1 MDASSA
7 SIVPL
12 EDSTHLNMNNSVSL
26 SGSLDFLNLGE
37 LLNLLGTNGS
47 SGMLR
52 VKSSYKAEAGLV
64 YLDKGNP
71 INATN
76 GSLSGID
83 AIFSL
88 FGWTDG
94 EFEFVQ
100 EDPSCAKTINKSRM
114 EIILDGLRLLDEGK
128 IEKLG
133 PQTAPGTQE
142 EPTATS
148 GQVPLIK
155 GPLVDYSY
163 VVDEEGF
170 YDGDEIVQE
179 GNHGD
184 WIWVILEGMA
194 EISKKTAGSSIE
206 ILRIGDGAFLGSV
219 AALITGGRVRT
230 ATVKAVGN
238 VQLGMLDSQLLA
250 NELANVSPDFKNVLN
265 SVDSRLKQ
273 VVEMAV
279 KTKENQH
286 NPESYIEG
294 KKQLIKQG
302 QEEERL
308 FIIKNG
314 EAVIARQTDNGYVP
328 LAQLKKGDFFGRIPF
343 LDMGHEPYSAAVF
356 SADNLKLAAVD
367 VKKLESEHQGL
378 SSTLKNIIG
387 HMATSVSVSTMVICN
402 FQKQKE

>member
-1 MDASSA
+1 
-7 SIVPL
+7 
-12 EDSTHLNMNNSVSL
+12 MNNSVSL
-26 SGSLDFLNLGE
+26 SGSLDFLNIGE
-37 LLNLLGTNGS
+37 LLNLLGSNGS
-47 SGMLR
+47 SGVLR
-52 VKSSYKAEAGLV
+52 IKSSYNAEAGLV
-64 YLDKGNP
+64 YLEKGNP

-76 GSLSGID
+76 GSLSGLD

-94 EFEFVQ
+94 NFEFVQ
-100 EDPSCAKTINKSRM
+100 EDPTCQKTITKSRM

-133 PQTAPGTQE
+133 PTTPDRPAHDKK
-142 EPTATS
+142 ATLS
-148 GQVPLIK
+148 DKVPLIK

-184 WIWVILEGMA
+184 WIWVILEGIA
-194 EISKKTAGSSIE
+194 EISKQTANGSIE

-219 AALITGGRVRT
+219 VALITGGRVRT

-250 NELANVSPDFKNVLN
+250 NELANVSTDFKSILN

-279 KTKENQH
+279 KIKENQ
-286 NPESYIEG
+286 NDPESYIKG

-302 QEEERL
+302 QDEERL
-308 FIIKNG
+308 FTIKDG
-314 EAVIARQTDNGYVP
+314 EVVIARQIENGYVP
-328 LAQLKKGDFFGRIPF
+328 LAELKKGDFFGRIPF

-356 SADNLKLAAVD
+356 SSDNLKLAAVD
-367 VKKLESEHQGL
+367 KQKLESEHQEL
-378 SSTLKNIIG
+378 SSTLKNIIE
-387 HMATSVSVSTMVICN
+387 HLATAVSVSTRVTCD
-402 FQKQKE
+402 FQNQKT

>member
-1 MDASSA
+1 
-7 SIVPL
+7 
-12 EDSTHLNMNNSVSL
+12 MNNSVSL

-37 LLNLLGTNGS
+37 LLNLLGSNGS
-47 SGMLR
+47 SGVLR
-52 VKSSYKAEAGLV
+52 IKSSYKADEGLV

-71 INATN
+71 IDATN
-76 GSLSGID
+76 GALSGLD

-94 EFEFVQ
+94 NFEFAEENPTCQ
-100 EDPSCAKTINKSRM
+100 KTITKSRM

-128 IEKLG
+128 IEKIG
-133 PQTAPGTQE
+133 PAADGSPAEVEKTPV
-142 EPTATS
+142 S
-148 GQVPLIK
+148 GKVPLIK

-184 WIWVILEGMA
+184 WIWVILEGIA
-194 EISKKTAGSSIE
+194 EISKRTNDGAIE

-219 AALITGGRVRT
+219 AALISGGRVRT
-230 ATVKAVGN
+230 ATVTAVGN

-250 NELANVSPDFKNVLN
+250 NELANVSAAFKNILN

-273 VVEMAV
+273 IVDMAV
-279 KTKENQH
+279 NIKQNQH
-286 NPESYIEG
+286 NPESYIKG

-302 QEEERL
+302 QDENRL
-308 FIIKNG
+308 FSIKDG
-314 EAVIARQTDNGYVP
+314 QVVIARQTESGYVP
-328 LAQLKKGDFFGRIPF
+328 LAQLEKGDFFGRFPF

-356 SADNLKLAAVD
+356 SSDNLKLATVD
-367 VKKLESEHQGL
+367 TQKLESEHQGL
-378 SSTLKNIIG
+378 SSTLRNIIE
-387 HMATSVSVSTMVICN
+387 HLATSVSVSTRVTCDYQN
-402 FQKQKE
+402 KKK

>member
-1 MDASSA
+1 
-7 SIVPL
+7 
-12 EDSTHLNMNNSVSL
+12 MNNSVSL
-26 SGSLDFLNLGE
+26 SGSLEFLNLGE

-47 SGMLR
+47 SGVLR
-52 VKSSYKAEAGLV
+52 VKSRYKSEAGLV
-64 YLDKGNP
+64 YIDKGNP

-76 GSLSGID
+76 GSMSGID

-100 EDPSCAKTINKSRM
+100 KDPSCEKTINKSRM

-128 IEKLG
+128 IEKVG
-133 PQTAPGTQE
+133 PSTAASPQNE
-142 EPTATS
+142 ATAVS
-148 GQVPLIK
+148 GKVPLIK

-184 WIWVILEGMA
+184 WIWVILEGIA
-194 EISKKTAGSSIE
+194 EISKQTANGKID

-219 AALITGGRVRT
+219 AALISSGRVRT

-250 NELANVSPDFKNVLN
+250 NELVNVSADFKNILQ
-265 SVDSRLKQ
+265 SMDSRLKQ

-279 KTKENQH
+279 KINENQH
-286 NPESYIEG
+286 NFENYIEG

-302 QEEERL
+302 QDEERL
-308 FIIKNG
+308 FTIKSG
-314 EAVIARQTDNGYVP
+314 EVIIARQIENGYIP
-328 LAQLKKGDFFGRIPF
+328 LARLKKGDYFGRIPYM
-343 LDMGHEPYSAAVF
+343 DMGHEPYSAAVF
-356 SADNLKLAAVD
+356 SSDDLKLATVD
-367 VKKLESEHQGL
+367 VQNLESEYHGL
-378 SSTLKNIIG
+378 SSTLKNIIE
-387 HMATSVSVSTMVICN
+387 HLATSISVSTLVTCD
-402 FQKQKE
+402 FLKRKT

>member
-1 MDASSA
+1 
-7 SIVPL
+7 
-12 EDSTHLNMNNSVSL
+12 MNNDVAL
-26 SGSLDFLNLGE
+26 SGSLNFLNLGE

-47 SGMLR
+47 SGVLR
-52 VKSSYKAEAGLV
+52 IMSTHASQTGLV

-76 GSLSGID
+76 GSQFGTD
-83 AIFSL
+83 AVFSL

-94 EFEFVQ
+94 QFEFSEEAV
-100 EDPSCAKTINKSRM
+100 SCEKTITKSRM

-128 IEKLG
+128 IEKIG
-133 PQTAPGTQE
+133 PAAAGKRTNQSPSL
-142 EPTATS
+142 S
-148 GQVPLIK
+148 GQLPLIK

-184 WIWVILEGMA
+184 WIWVILEGTA
-194 EISKKTAGSSIE
+194 EVIKEAANGPLQ

-219 AALITGGRVRT
+219 GALLAGGRVRS

-250 NELANVSPDFKNVLN
+250 NELANVSPDFKSLL
-265 SVDSRLKQ
+265 SSMDSRLQQ
-273 VVEMAV
+273 VYDITAKM
-279 KTKENQH
+279 KDGSNNLHDLIQ
-286 NPESYIEG
+286 G

-302 QEEERL
+302 QTEERL
-308 FIIKNG
+308 FTIKDG
-314 EAVIARQTDNGYVP
+314 EAIIARQIENNYVP
-328 LAQLKKGDFFGRIPF
+328 LAHLKKGDFFGRIPF

-356 SADNLKLAAVD
+356 SSEDLKLAAVD
-367 VKKLESEHQGL
+367 SDKLRSEHDRL
-378 SSTLKNIIG
+378 SSTLKNIIE
-387 HMATSVSVSTMVICN
+387 HLATSISVTTLVTCKY
-402 FQKQKE
+402 QKKKA

>member
-1 MDASSA
+1 
-7 SIVPL
+7 
-12 EDSTHLNMNNSVSL
+12 MNNSVSL

-37 LLNLLGTNGS
+37 LLNLLGSNGS
-47 SGMLR
+47 SGVLR
-52 VKSSYKAEAGLV
+52 IKSSYKAEAGLV

-76 GSLSGID
+76 GTLSGLD

-94 EFEFVQ
+94 NFEFMQ
-100 EDPSCAKTINKSRM
+100 EEPTCQKTITKSRM

-133 PQTAPGTQE
+133 PTDAASSQGEKTTV
-142 EPTATS
+142 S
-148 GQVPLIK
+148 GKVPLIK

-184 WIWVILEGMA
+184 WIWVILEGIA
-194 EISKKTAGSSIE
+194 EISKKTANGSIE

-219 AALITGGRVRT
+219 AALISAGRVRT
-230 ATVKAVGN
+230 ATVTAVGN

-250 NELANVSPDFKNVLN
+250 NELANVSADFKNIL
-265 SVDSRLKQ
+265 SSIDSRLKQ

-279 KTKENQH
+279 RIKENHQD
-286 NPESYIEG
+286 PTDYIKG

-302 QEEERL
+302 QDEDR
-308 FIIKNG
+308 FFSIKDG
-314 EAVIARQTDNGYVP
+314 QVVIARKTENGYVP
-328 LAQLKKGDFFGRIPF
+328 LAQLKKGDIFGRIPF

-356 SADNLKLAAVD
+356 SSEDVKLAAVD
-367 VKKLESEHQGL
+367 TKKLESEHQGL
-378 SSTLKNIIG
+378 SSTLKNIIE
-387 HMATSVSVSTMVICN
+387 HMATTVSVSTRVTCDFKN
-402 FQKQKE
+402 QKS